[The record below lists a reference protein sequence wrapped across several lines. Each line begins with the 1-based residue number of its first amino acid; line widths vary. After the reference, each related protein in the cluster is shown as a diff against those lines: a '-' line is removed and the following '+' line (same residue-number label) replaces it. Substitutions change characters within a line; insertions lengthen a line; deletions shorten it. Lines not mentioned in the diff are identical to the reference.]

1 MLALSEI
8 LPKGIGVTF
17 DYISGAVETSEKE
30 FVSTKTRDSVDIA
43 AIDIAKVR
51 IASTAGKI
59 GVNTKDVD
67 VIDYILN
74 FHETYSAYLFLKR
87 AMDVIVS
94 LIAIFLGALLLWP
107 LAIAIKTES
116 KGPVFFKQKRV
127 GKNEHPFTM
136 YKFRS
141 MTDDAESELK
151 ALMTRN
157 ERDGPAFKMKNDPR
171 VTKVGS
177 FMRKSCIDE
186 LPQFINVLAGH
197 MTIVGPR
204 PALPSETNEYNE
216 YHRNRIKVKPGLT
229 CYWQISKAQPA
240 LSFNEWVDTDIL
252 YIINRNIFE
261 DINIILMTIII
272 MIRNAGGR

>member
-1 MLALSEI
+1 MSEI